1 MTLRAAI
8 YARYSSD
15 QQQAT
20 SIEDQFRICQEL
32 ADREGWKIS
41 GSYRDAAISGASM
54 FLRNGIQSLLEDA
67 RRGLFDVVV
76 AEALDR
82 MSRDQAD
89 VAALYKH
96 LQFSGVVVVTQAEGE
111 INELH
116 IGLKGTMNAL
126 FLKDL
131 AAKTRRGLRGR
142 VELGKSGGGICY
154 GYEVVKTLNAAGE
167 PVRGGR
173 QIKQKEADIVRRIFR
188 EFARGT
194 SPRAIA
200 RRLNE
205 DGISTPSGKPW
216 TDSAIRGHQKR
227 GTGIINNELYIG
239 RLVWNRQRFIK
250 NPDTGRRVARINP
263 PEEWIV
269 TEVPEL
275 RIVDDALWQEAK
287 SRQKALS
294 EKYAA
299 VIAASSAVNGLNR
312 MQRPR
317 HLLSGLLECSVC
329 GGSYSIAQRD
339 QYHCSTN
346 KTSGTCSNGRGIRR
360 TNLEERVLAGLKDR
374 LMSPKAAEQAIRA
387 YTEETNRLNWE
398 RRAASAADQKELAE
412 IKKKMKNMITIIED
426 GGYVDGMIDR
436 LKEMERRQK
445 ELEAHLSAAPAD
457 VPDIHPRV
465 ADIYRRRVE
474 QLAES
479 LANPDDRDK
488 AAEAIRGLIKRIVI
502 SPGKKRGEMDIT
514 LCGDLGNIIQWV
526 ANNTGERM
534 KGVPVTPQS
543 GVTVS
548 VVAGAGFEPTT
559 FGL

>member
-15 QQQAT
+15 QQHAT

-142 VELGKSGGGICY
+142 VELGKSGGRICY

-205 DGISTPSGKPW
+205 DGVSTPSGKPW

-263 PEEWIV
+263 PEDWIV

-275 RIVDDALWQEAK
+275 RIVDEALWQEAK
-287 SRQKALS
+287 ARQKALS
-294 EKYAA
+294 EKYSAI
-299 VIAASSAVNGLNR
+299 VAASSAVNGLNR

-360 TNLEERVLAGLKDR
+360 SNLEERVLAGLKDR
-374 LMSPKAAEQAIRA
+374 LMSPEAAEQAIRA

-398 RRAASAADQKELAE
+398 RRAASAADQKEL
-412 IKKKMKNMITIIED
+412 
-426 GGYVDGMIDR
+426 
-436 LKEMERRQK
+436 ERRQK
-445 ELEAHLSAAPAD
+445 ELEVHLSAVPAD

-474 QLAES
+474 RLAES

-526 ANNTGERM
+526 ANNTGERT
-534 KGVPVTPQS
+534 KGVTVTPQG

>member
-15 QQQAT
+15 QQRAT

-32 ADREGWKIS
+32 ADHKGWKIA
-41 GSYRDAAISGASM
+41 GSYRDAAVSGASM

-67 RRGLFDVVV
+67 RQGLFDVVV

-96 LQFSGVVVVTQAEGE
+96 LQFSGVIIVTQAEGE

-131 AAKTRRGLRGR
+131 AEKTRRGLRGR
-142 VELGKSGGGICY
+142 VEKGGSGGGICY
-154 GYEVVKTLNAAGE
+154 GYEVVKSFGADGE

-173 QIKQKEADIVRRIFR
+173 RIKPDEAEVVRRIFR
-188 EFARGT
+188 DYADGA

-200 RRLNE
+200 RVLNE
-205 DGISTPSGKPW
+205 DGISKPSGKPW

-250 NPDTGRRVARINP
+250 NPDTGRRVSRINP
-263 PEEWIV
+263 PEEWTV
-269 TEVPEL
+269 AEVPEL
-275 RIVDDALWQEAK
+275 RIVEDSLWQAVKTEQGARTDK
-287 SRQKALS
+287 SAQVSSGKESANPLS
-294 EKYAA
+294 
-299 VIAASSAVNGLNR
+299 R
-312 MQRPR
+312 MHRPR
-317 HLLSGLLECSVC
+317 HLLSGLLECGVC
-329 GGSYSIAQRD
+329 GGPYSITQRD
-339 QYHCSTN
+339 YYGCSKN
-346 KTSGTCSNGRGIRR
+346 KTSGTCSNGRGIKRVL
-360 TNLEERVLAGLKDR
+360 LEERVLAGLKDR
-374 LMSPKAAEQAIRA
+374 LMSPEAADQAIKA
-387 YTEETNRLNWE
+387 YVNETNRLNWE
-398 RRAASAADQKELAE
+398 RRASHSSDQRELAE
-412 IKKKMKNMITIIED
+412 IKKKMKNMITIMED

-436 LKEMERRQK
+436 MREMEARQK
-445 ELEAHLSAAPAD
+445 ELEAHLSSVPAD
-457 VPDIHPRV
+457 IPDIHPRIG
-465 ADIYRRRVE
+465 DIYRRRVE
-474 QLAES
+474 RLAES
-479 LANPDDRDK
+479 LATPEDRAK
-488 AAEAIRGLIKRIVI
+488 AAEAIRRLIARIKI
-502 SPGKKRGEMDIT
+502 LPGAKRGDMDIT
-514 LCGDLGNIIQWV
+514 LVGNLGTIIQW
-526 ANNTGERM
+526 GEDNSGSRTK
-534 KGVPVTPQS
+534 KGAVTPRG

-548 VVAGAGFEPTT
+548 VVAGAGFEPAT